1 MNKNYSCV
9 YSAQADVSETKI
21 ISIETDISNG
31 LHSFNVIGLPDK
43 AVDEARDRVGAAIKN
58 SGFTSPKTQNQK
70 VTISLAPADVK
81 KEGPSFDLGIALSY
95 LLASKQIDFDPVGI
109 MFLGELSLSG
119 EIQKVRGVLPIALAA
134 KRLGMHTL
142 FVPRTNAVEAALAP
156 EITVYGVGS
165 LLELIEHINILNKEV
180 VGDRILAQE
189 KSILGQKDLG
199 HVTDLS
205 EIKGQETAKRA
216 LLIAAS
222 GGHNIALYGPPGT
235 GKTML
240 ARALQGIL
248 PELSEDY
255 TFEVASIHS
264 VAGILGSDITSTP
277 PFRSP
282 HHTSSHVAVVGGG
295 SSPRP
300 GEITLAHRGVLFIDE
315 FPEFDKRVLE
325 SLREP
330 LEEGHISISRA
341 KGRATFPAEFILVAA
356 LNPCPC
362 GNSGNTQ
369 KRCICSA
376 SDIERYKRKL
386 SGPIMDRI
394 DMWVEV
400 VHVPFEDLQSKDN
413 GQEITPLTKEKVTMA
428 RSLQNKRLAKKVG
441 AQSLNSRLSS
451 KDISLHVPLSKET
464 TEILTAA
471 STKLELSPRSYF
483 KVIKL
488 ARTIADL
495 EGSEHVETPHILEAL
510 QYRPKL

>member
-9 YSAQADVSETKI
+9 YSAQADVTDTKI

-81 KEGPSFDLGIALSY
+81 KEGPSFDLGIAMSY
-95 LLASKQIDFDPVGI
+95 LLASKQIDFDPAGI

-119 EIQKVRGVLPIALAA
+119 EVQKVRGVLPIALAA
-134 KRLGMHTL
+134 KALGIHTL
-142 FVPRTNAVEAALAP
+142 FVPCENASEAALAKGLA
-156 EITVYGVGS
+156 VFGVS
-165 LLELIEHINILNKEV
+165 TLLQLIEHINTL
-180 VGDRILAQE
+180 QE
-189 KSILGQKDLG
+189 ESKRVCIAREDKGVIKQADLQK
-199 HVTDLS
+199 VIDLS

-248 PELSEDY
+248 PELSDSQA
-255 TFEVASIHS
+255 FEVASIHS
-264 VAGILGSDITSTP
+264 VAGLLGKDVTSTP

-300 GEITLAHRGVLFIDE
+300 GEITLAHRGVLFLDE

-330 LEEGHISISRA
+330 LEEGYISISRA

-362 GNSGNTQ
+362 GNSGNKQ
-369 KRCICSA
+369 KRCVCSA
-376 SDIERYKRKL
+376 SDLERYKRKL

-400 VHVPFEDLQSKDN
+400 VHVPYEDLQTKNSTEKLTPSTKVKVNSARGIQSNRLSKYA
-413 GQEITPLTKEKVTMA
+413 GSK
-428 RSLQNKRLAKKVG
+428 
-441 AQSLNSRLSS
+441 SLNSRLSS
-451 KDISLHVPLSKET
+451 KDIGDYITLSKET
-464 TEILTAA
+464 TDILTSA
-471 STKLELSPRSYF
+471 STKLGLSPRSYF

-495 EGSEHVETPHILEAL
+495 EGSESVETSHILEAL
-510 QYRPKL
+510 QYRPRI